1 MTILVSPAEPAA
13 LRKIGP
19 TSPLPETLGAD
30 FLIVTEHGFVGVQR
44 KEVRDL
50 VASIR
55 GDRIARELGQSGGLL
70 RMVLIVEGDW
80 AWDRI
85 GSSRTVPGLLKAQYD
100 GFCLSIQSHGWWVLT
115 SETMTDTARLI
126 GQVDSW
132 WQKPN
137 HGSLYQR
144 PKSRALWG
152 THRNREWGVH
162 LLQSFDG
169 IGVDLAGRIYDHF
182 DGVPLRLTCT
192 MADLMVIPGVGKGR
206 AARIMAALDTDEM
219 VDGKNED
226 MLTVGETPE

>member
-30 FLIVTEHGFVGVQR
+30 FLIVTDQGFVGVQR

-80 AWDRI
+80 AWDRT

-115 SETMTDTARLI
+115 SETMTDTIRLI

-162 LLQSFDG
+162 WWQ
-169 IGVDLAGRIYDHF
+169 A
-182 DGVPLRLTCT
+182 
-192 MADLMVIPGVGKGR
+192 IPGVGVGMAGVLYDHVGVPVRWTIGEADLLAVPGIGKGR
-206 AARIMAALDTDEM
+206 AAQILAALDTNEM
-219 VDGKNED
+219 VDVKEG
-226 MLTVGETPE
+226 VTP